1 MGDGKSS
8 RIRKAAFETWRR
20 VLGVDRRILN
30 ANTARPKVPRGW
42 TLAQEA
48 MEAWGSPAKRPRV
61 RVSEFAEFRPLA
73 GEREA
78 YGRPANKRDLGHR
91 CYHCRRPFS
100 LLGAELVAELQG
112 GPTQRYH
119 PECWRPSRRRAPLRR
134 RHTTD
139 EGCSSSEVLWAMQVN
154 QDNMGQCSQMCRS
167 FRFQTPTGTASL
179 LSFAEWHLAKEFS
192 EEVTAEAMRELKA
205 KVGRLAENTGLPAII
220 YEGDKYTLV
229 YRDFLMQNEC
239 PAARWTVE
247 LLAAQ
252 LATQRLRAAAS
263 AAEAAEAL
271 AWGLGPVPEVLNLG
285 QGVEGGAMFWPG
297 CHLQTKT
304 ALLWGNGA
312 TWPAVARGNW
322 GTFALLASLSREFQR
337 LLGGEGEDAGYLLPM
352 LRERLLKDSK
362 ELEHAEQL
370 PDLLAANLELLR
382 SVNRS
387 DSSWPSLAKT
397 ARHVEDSLR
406 DWSRR
411 ALMSGLQV
419 GTVVALLLQGGAF
432 WRALDALLL
441 PDYVQLCLPQ
451 ALNTLD
457 VPPESSPCRLR
468 HCRHFWGAS
477 SLQAAQVNWT
487 EAIFKVEPRR
497 RLLSDNL
504 RSDCRLTCSPRV
516 LQVLQAAQSLPRFR
530 YVDVGAAMGD
540 CMMVASFF
548 LSQRL
553 TGVSFEPLPGHAQSA
568 RKTFMLNGRRNLRLR
583 WQALGRQSGRIQG
596 QVFHGGFGH
605 QVKGTPLSVPSTTLD
620 KALSLRGEFIDL
632 LTIFVNHWEADVLD
646 GASTLLRRKQIG
658 CVLVCSYG
666 FANFTSAAAERLLG
680 FGYAVAGLTHGLE
693 PNGFEW
699 VRGCPPS
706 DVGCC
711 DEPFF
716 RWRCQQ

>member
-1 MGDGKSS
+1 
-8 RIRKAAFETWRR
+8 
-20 VLGVDRRILN
+20 
-30 ANTARPKVPRGW
+30 
-42 TLAQEA
+42 
-48 MEAWGSPAKRPRV
+48 
-61 RVSEFAEFRPLA
+61 
-73 GEREA
+73 
-78 YGRPANKRDLGHR
+78 
-91 CYHCRRPFS
+91 
-100 LLGAELVAELQG
+100 
-112 GPTQRYH
+112 
-119 PECWRPSRRRAPLRR
+119 
-134 RHTTD
+134 
-139 EGCSSSEVLWAMQVN
+139 
-154 QDNMGQCSQMCRS
+154 
-167 FRFQTPTGTASL
+167 
-179 LSFAEWHLAKEFS
+179 
-192 EEVTAEAMRELKA
+192 
-205 KVGRLAENTGLPAII
+205 
-220 YEGDKYTLV
+220 
-229 YRDFLMQNEC
+229 
-239 PAARWTVE
+239 
-247 LLAAQ
+247 
-252 LATQRLRAAAS
+252 
-263 AAEAAEAL
+263 
-271 AWGLGPVPEVLNLG
+271 
-285 QGVEGGAMFWPG
+285 
-297 CHLQTKT
+297 
-304 ALLWGNGA
+304 ALLWGSGA

-451 ALNTLD
+451 ALNTLE

-596 QVFHGGFGH
+596 Q
-605 QVKGTPLSVPSTTLD
+605 
-620 KALSLRGEFIDL
+620 
-632 LTIFVNHWEADVLD
+632 
-646 GASTLLRRKQIG
+646 
-658 CVLVCSYG
+658 
-666 FANFTSAAAERLLG
+666 
-680 FGYAVAGLTHGLE
+680 
-693 PNGFEW
+693 
-699 VRGCPPS
+699 
-706 DVGCC
+706 
-711 DEPFF
+711 
-716 RWRCQQ
+716 